1 MKTVHIHARNASALV
16 LSVSVIVLSF
26 LLSAPTH
33 WAHLRGLVLASPA
46 DEAISFLASSRM

>member
-1 MKTVHIHARNASALV
+1 MKKTHIHARNASAFV

-33 WAHLRGLVLASPA
+33 WAHLRGLVLALPG
-46 DEAISFLASSRM
+46 